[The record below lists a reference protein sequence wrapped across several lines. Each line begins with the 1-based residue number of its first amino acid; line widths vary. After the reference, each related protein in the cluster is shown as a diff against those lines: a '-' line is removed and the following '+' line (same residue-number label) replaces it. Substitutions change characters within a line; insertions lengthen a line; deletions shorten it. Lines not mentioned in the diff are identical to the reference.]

1 MHYVPPQSKIRLRTF
16 NGGGGGCYSRV
27 IIWCAPSLCEIEL
40 TFGLLFAQDFVYNKI
55 INDPIHYL
63 DR

>member
-16 NGGGGGCYSRV
+16 NGRV